1 MKFLADESVDKQI
14 VDSLREEGH
23 SVLSVTE
30 MQPGISDDKVI
41 QQANQ
46 ESAILIT
53 ADKDFGELVFRHGR
67 IVCGVVLIR
76 LAGLSSQ
83 QKTKMVEITVKEH
96 GAEIGQNFTVIS
108 PGAVRIRK
116 HTD

>member
-14 VDSLREEGH
+14 VDCLRDEGY
-23 SVLSVTE
+23 SVLYVAE
-30 MQPGISDDKVI
+30 IEPGISDDKVI

-76 LAGLSSQ
+76 LAGLSLQ
-83 QKTKMVEITVKEH
+83 HKAKMVEMTVKEH
-96 GAEIGQNFTVIS
+96 SAEIGQNFTVVS